1 MAVVVVEKVQ
11 KILLKVIG
19 EVYME
24 VWSING
30 GINGGGIN
38 GPGPWPRHGG
48 TADGDCGIER
58 LLLSVGSCLSL
69 NLFKWFHQA

>member
-1 MAVVVVEKVQ
+1 MV
-11 KILLKVIG
+11 
-19 EVYME
+19 